1 MPRYF
6 FQLSYYGAPFQGW
19 QVQPNGT
26 GVQAVLE
33 EKLSQVLRQPCSVVG
48 CGRTDT
54 GVHARR
60 YVAHFDAAEEIL
72 NPDDLVHRLNA
83 VLPHAI
89 AIQGMRKV
97 DAHAH
102 ARYDAERRVYVYRMH
117 REKNPF
123 TSGMSWWIRKWPDAA
138 LMNQAAQQFLG
149 THDFSSFSKTN
160 TQVNHYLCTVFEAHW
175 SEPESGVLEFRVSA
189 NRFLRNMVRAMVGT
203 LLDVGYAKR
212 DVSSMPYLLAAR
224 KRQEAGTSV
233 PAHGLTLEDI
243 HYPPSVFIPFP

>member
-6 FQLSYYGAPFQGW
+6 LQLSYHGAPFQGW
-19 QVQPNGT
+19 QVQQNAT

-33 EKLSQVLRQPCSVVG
+33 EHLGQLLRQTCNIVG

-60 YVAHFDAAEEIL
+60 YVAHFDAVEEI
-72 NPDDLVHRLNA
+72 PDVDDLLHRLNS
-83 VLPHAI
+83 VLPSAI
-89 AIQGMRKV
+89 AIQGMRQV
-97 DAHAH
+97 GAEAH
-102 ARYDAERRVYVYRMH
+102 ARFDAERRVYVYRMH
-117 REKNPF
+117 RDKNPF

-138 LMNQAAQQFLG
+138 LMNRASEQFLG

-160 TQVNHYLCTVFEAHW
+160 TQVSHYLCTVFEAHW
-175 SEPESGVLEFRVSA
+175 SEPQPGVLEFRVSA

-212 DVSSMPYLLAAR
+212 EPASMPLVLAAR

-233 PAHGLTLEDI
+233 PAHGLTLEEI
-243 HYPPSVFIPFP
+243 HYPPAVFLPFP